1 MAKIAFIEAHMPELR
16 GPKAFQSGR
25 GEGTNAPAAISR
37 AFKDM
42 LRKVKGKRISII
54 KAQIT
59 LTTKA
64 DNEIQTEE
72 EKQCL
77 QS

>member
-1 MAKIAFIEAHMPELR
+1 MKLAFIEATLPELK
-16 GPKAFQSGR
+16 GGKMYQSGR

-64 DNEIQTEE
+64 DNEVLGVPYEPE
-72 EKQCL
+72 R
-77 QS
+77 

>member
-1 MAKIAFIEAHMPELR
+1 MKIAFIEATLPEMKV
-16 GPKAFQSGR
+16 PKMYQSGR

-37 AFKDM
+37 AFKDL
-42 LRKVKGKRISII
+42 LRKVKGKRISVI

-64 DNEIQTEE
+64 DNRITEE
-72 EKQCL
+72 TDETQA
-77 QS
+77 

>member
-1 MAKIAFIEAHMPELR
+1 MKLAFIEATLPELK
-16 GPKAFQSGR
+16 GGKMYQVGHGS
-25 GEGTNAPAAISR
+25 GTNAPAAISR

>member
-1 MAKIAFIEAHMPELR
+1 MKIAFIEGHMPELK

-42 LRKVKGKRISII
+42 LRKVKGKRISVI
-54 KAQIT
+54 KTQIT

-64 DNEIQTEE
+64 EQREHAVEEIEE
-72 EKQCL
+72 IL
-77 QS
+77 

>member
-1 MAKIAFIEAHMPELR
+1 MAKIAFVDCTLPELK
-16 GPKAFQSGR
+16 GGKMYQSGH
-25 GEGTNAPAAISR
+25 GTAANAPAAISR

-64 DNEIQTEE
+64 DNEVLGIAEE
-72 EKQCL
+72 PKESQ
-77 QS
+77 

>member
-1 MAKIAFIEAHMPELR
+1 MKIAFIEGHMPELK

-42 LRKVKGKRISII
+42 LKKVKGKRISII

-64 DNEIQTEE
+64 DNEVQKITEE
-72 EKQCL
+72 PNETQV
-77 QS
+77 

>member
-1 MAKIAFIEAHMPELR
+1 MKIAFVEATLPEMKV
-16 GPKAFQSGR
+16 PKMYQSGR

-64 DNEIQTEE
+64 DNEVQIEE
-72 EKQCL
+72 TNETQV
-77 QS
+77 